1 MKKYFL
7 LLCLCFLAG
16 CRSFSAPS
24 PSASAPQNSP
34 SVVLPGADE
43 LESITLVLIA
53 PHARQFDL
61 DFDPI
66 QYQCV
71 KLVITDPQKIQE
83 MCRIFQEMSP
93 RVVPWKWGLLSVPAP
108 SRLILKRKET
118 LLLRP
123 NEIAEWDLCGPVGK
137 DFSEAAVKLVTNM
150 EFPGI
155 ERLGGEY
162 SVEISPE
169 GLKKLNDFLKKEF
182 RENRSNEAV
191 CIFVPWPGK
200 ADMSEEKTQ

>member
-1 MKKYFL
+1 MKKFCL
-7 LLCLCFLAG
+7 LFCLCFLAG

-34 SVVLPGADE
+34 SVVLPAADA
-43 LESITLVLIA
+43 LESITLVLI
-53 PHARQFDL
+53 HTELFDL
-61 DFDPI
+61 DA
-66 QYQCV
+66 QYHHV

-123 NEIAEWDLCGPVGK
+123 NEIAEWDLCGPVGE

-150 EFPGI
+150 QFPGI
-155 ERLGGEY
+155 EPLGGEY
-162 SVEISPE
+162 LVEISPE

-182 RENRSNEAV
+182 RENRNNKDA
-191 CIFVPWPGK
+191 CIFYDSFGHVLP
-200 ADMSEEKTQ
+200 SNS

>member
-34 SVVLPGADE
+34 SVVLPDADA
-43 LESITLVLIA
+43 LESITLVLI
-53 PHARQFDL
+53 HTELFDL
-61 DFDPI
+61 DA
-66 QYQCV
+66 QYHHV

-93 RVVPWKWGLLSVPAP
+93 RVVPWQWGLLSVPAP

-123 NEIAEWDLCGPVGK
+123 NEIAEWDLCGPVGE

-150 EFPGI
+150 QFPGI
-155 ERLGGEY
+155 EPLGGEY
-162 SVEISPE
+162 LVEISPE

-182 RENRSNEAV
+182 RENRNNEDA
-191 CIFVPWPGK
+191 CIFYDSFGHVLP
-200 ADMSEEKTQ
+200 SNS

>member
-24 PSASAPQNSP
+24 PSASVPQNSP
-34 SVVLPGADE
+34 SVVLPDADE
-43 LESITLVLIA
+43 LESITLVLI
-53 PHARQFDL
+53 HTELFDL
-61 DFDPI
+61 DT
-66 QYQCV
+66 QYHHV

-123 NEIAEWDLCGPVGK
+123 NEIAEWDLFALRDK
-137 DFSEAAVKLVTNM
+137 EFSEAAVKLVTNM

-155 ERLGGEY
+155 EPLGGEY
-162 SVEISPE
+162 LVEISPE
-169 GLKKLNDFLKKEF
+169 GLKKLNDFLKEEF
-182 RENRSNEAV
+182 RENRNNKDA
-191 CIFVPWPGK
+191 CIFYDSYGHVLP
-200 ADMSEEKTQ
+200 SNS